1 MTVPLPTMGRRAR
14 KRLQTRRAIA
24 DAALR
29 LFLERGYDEVSV
41 KEIADIVDVS
51 VPTLFK
57 YVPDGKEAL
66 MFDDGVERREG
77 LLAAVRERPAGQ
89 SVMAALREFMSG
101 RGPFATDPTP
111 EFRRILELIT
121 NTPALR
127 GHSRTLWLRCERDL
141 AAAIAAE
148 IGRASDDVAARAAAR
163 YVLEIP
169 EFIGNKPDPGDL
181 EAIFE
186 LLEHGLPRSPGQ
198 GEASRSP

>member
-1 MTVPLPTMGRRAR
+1 MGRRAR
-14 KRLQTRRAIA
+14 KHLQTRRAIA
-24 DAALR
+24 DSALR
-29 LFLERGYDEVSV
+29 LFLEHGYDEVSV
-41 KEIADIVDVS
+41 KEIADVVDIS

-101 RGPFATDPTP
+101 RGPFVQDPNP

-127 GHSRTLWLRCERDL
+127 RYSRTLWLRCERDL

-148 IGRASDDVAARAAAR
+148 IGRAPNDVAARAAAH

-169 EFIGNKPDPGDL
+169 EFIGNQPDPGDL
-181 EAIFE
+181 DAIFE
-186 LLEHGLPRSPGQ
+186 LLEHGLPRSPR
-198 GEASRSP
+198 ENVAPRSL